1 MIKVKIGKNENIN
14 KALKRFKV
22 RVRNAHVIQEYR
34 SRQEFL
40 KPSIK
45 RRRVIDKAKYVQRL
59 RTEEEQ

>member
-14 KALKRFKV
+14 KALKRFKG
-22 RVRNAHVIQEYR
+22 RVRNAQVIQEYR
-34 SRQEFL
+34 SRQEFV

>member
-14 KALKRFKV
+14 KALNRFKV
-22 RVRNAHVIQEYR
+22 RVRNAQVIQEYR
-34 SRQEFL
+34 SRQEFV

>member
-22 RVRNAHVIQEYR
+22 RVRNAQVIQEYR
-34 SRQEFL
+34 SRQEFV

-45 RRRVIDKAKYVQRL
+45 RRRF
-59 RTEEEQ
+59 

>member
-22 RVRNAHVIQEYR
+22 RVRNAQEYR
-34 SRQEFL
+34 SRQEFV

>member
-14 KALKRFKV
+14 KALQRFKV
-22 RVRNAHVIQEYR
+22 RVRNAQVIQEYR
-34 SRQEFL
+34 SRQEFV